1 MRVTSECRRV
11 ATRSRRRSSSSG
23 MVCGMLLL
31 TVLSLAVLPRVVHAD
46 GSAERPHADNDAGFD
61 LGRLVGL
68 VVPMGIATLTL
79 MTVTVC
85 LGLFRRLNPRALLK
99 WHKRFGPASFI
110 SGALH
115 ALLVLLTH

>member
-1 MRVTSECRRV
+1 M
-11 ATRSRRRSSSSG
+11 
-23 MVCGMLLL
+23 LL
-31 TVLSLAVLPRVVHAD
+31 TVLGQTVWPRVVQAT
-46 GSAERPHADNDAGFD
+46 SNAERPHDDTGFD
-61 LGRLVGL
+61 LGSL

-85 LGLFRRLNPRALLK
+85 LGLFRRLNPRVLLK
-99 WHKRFGPASFI
+99 WHRRFGPAAII